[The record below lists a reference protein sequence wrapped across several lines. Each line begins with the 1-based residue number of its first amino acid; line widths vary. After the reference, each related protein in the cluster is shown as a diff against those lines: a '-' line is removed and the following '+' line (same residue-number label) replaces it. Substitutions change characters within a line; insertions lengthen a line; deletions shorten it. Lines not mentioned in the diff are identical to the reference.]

1 MTFDQLYG
9 PYRED
14 IESGLANVETE
25 VFEQATDLVLKFT
38 LDLD

>member
-1 MTFDQLYG
+1 MTLDQLYG

-25 VFEQATDLVLKFT
+25 VFEQAADLVIKVT